1 MAGTP
6 RAWRIAERF
15 AVSWP
20 ETLKLA
26 FGHAAPERAIGVRQ
40 RKQVRSE
47 LTRAEIIN
55 YLRLV
60 AGHLDTETLGQGA
73 YEEGRLELI
82 EADLR
87 RYVHGGQIAPLIPSG
102 QMIEAKAG
110 SWQEALTWAG
120 LRAPGAP
127 DRLPA
132 YPVERALDDF
142 ITDFGYQ
149 PSATLLLNYQRQRGL
164 ATGGMP
170 SGSEF
175 RSWRTEQMKSGL
187 ASRHGRVPIKSA
199 GKSRQLDPSK
209 ISPAPKGFAPVGQEA
224 VTMERAKRDIAK
236 ALDIAGVQ
244 NLTQRKYGHLA
255 ARHGLASVSSIQR
268 AGSQA
273 GGLTWGKIR
282 DHVLAERAGR
292 RGRK

>member
-102 QMIEAKAG
+102 QM
-110 SWQEALTWAG
+110 
-120 LRAPGAP
+120 
-127 DRLPA
+127 
-132 YPVERALDDF
+132 
-142 ITDFGYQ
+142 
-149 PSATLLLNYQRQRGL
+149 
-164 ATGGMP
+164 
-170 SGSEF
+170 
-175 RSWRTEQMKSGL
+175 RST
-187 ASRHGRVPIKSA
+187 
-199 GKSRQLDPSK
+199 
-209 ISPAPKGFAPVGQEA
+209 
-224 VTMERAKRDIAK
+224 
-236 ALDIAGVQ
+236 
-244 NLTQRKYGHLA
+244 
-255 ARHGLASVSSIQR
+255 
-268 AGSQA
+268 
-273 GGLTWGKIR
+273 
-282 DHVLAERAGR
+282 
-292 RGRK
+292 